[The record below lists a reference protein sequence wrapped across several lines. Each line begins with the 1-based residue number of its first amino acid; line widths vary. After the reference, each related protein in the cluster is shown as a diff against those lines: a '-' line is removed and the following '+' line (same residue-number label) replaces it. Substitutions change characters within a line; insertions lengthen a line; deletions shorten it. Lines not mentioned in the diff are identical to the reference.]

1 MKIKI
6 TAENSNERLDK
17 FLVNKLKNLSRSQIQ
32 KQIKNNLILVND
44 KKVAAHYF
52 LKEADVV
59 TIKKI
64 EPFSKLVTNNNLLKK
79 IKIIEDNKDYLIIY
93 KPAGLLT
100 CPDNVHNET
109 TLLDWAVEKYPDAKI
124 VHRLDRGV
132 CGLLIIAKNIKNYN
146 YFKNLFKNKKIKKIY
161 HALVHG
167 EIKPNE
173 GIINRPIIRSKKTGI
188 MISKSTIDPKAK
200 PSVTEFEVLKRY
212 KNYTLLKV
220 NLKTGRTHQ
229 IRVHLKS
236 IGHSI
241 ISDTLY
247 KTKNIKNKNNFN
259 LDRIFLCS
267 TELSFK
273 DLENNPQEFK
283 IKLPLKLS
291 FILKNLQPLT

>member
-1 MKIKI
+1 MKIKV
-6 TAENSNERLDK
+6 TVENSNERLDK

-52 LKEADVV
+52 LKEADAI

-64 EPFSKLVTNNNLLKK
+64 KPFGKLRTNNNLLKK
-79 IKIIEDNKDYLIIY
+79 IKIIEDNKDYLVIY

-100 CPDNVHNET
+100 HPDDARDEI
-109 TLLDWAVEKYPDAKI
+109 TLLDWVIKKYSQAKI
-124 VHRLDRGV
+124 VHRLDRDV
-132 CGLLIIAKNIKNYN
+132 CGLLIMAKNNKIYN
-146 YFKNLFKNKKIKKIY
+146 YFKKIFQERKIKKIY
-161 HALVHG
+161 QALAYG
-167 EIKPNE
+167 EVKNNE
-173 GIINRPIIRSKKTGI
+173 GIINRPIIRSKKTGL
-188 MISKSTIDPKAK
+188 MIAKSTIDHKAK
-200 PSVTEFEVLKRY
+200 PSVTEFEVLRRY

-241 ISDTLY
+241 IGDTLY

-259 LDRIFLCS
+259 LDRIFLCA

-273 DLENNPQEFK
+273 DLENNLREFK